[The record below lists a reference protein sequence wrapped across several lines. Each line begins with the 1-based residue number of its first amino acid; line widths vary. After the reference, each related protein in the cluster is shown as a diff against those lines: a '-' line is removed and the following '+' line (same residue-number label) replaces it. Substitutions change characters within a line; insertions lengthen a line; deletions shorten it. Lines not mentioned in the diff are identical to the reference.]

1 MRQISKI
8 HFTPEG
14 EISNYFN
21 FLKKFEI
28 RTERPTNKEPRVYL
42 LYSKTFE
49 IFFSPFLQK
58 ELNTRSRKRLPNKI
72 HEFQ

>member
-14 EISNYFN
+14 EVSNYFN

-28 RTERPTNKEPRVYL
+28 RTERSTLKNFTNTELKTSRVM
-42 LYSKTFE
+42 
-49 IFFSPFLQK
+49 FL
-58 ELNTRSRKRLPNKI
+58 
-72 HEFQ
+72 